1 MRNRRREAA
10 AIARWHVVQT
20 AAEQGVSGAAR
31 QHGVARSTVQ
41 RLIRRYQR
49 GGIEALCNQPRGARP
64 AIAPEV
70 RELIVELKL
79 ALPSRSGEK
88 IRRLMEELGQPVS
101 RQTVWRV
108 LSERG
113 LARRQE
119 PEPLR
124 RFERSQP
131 NELWQLDLMEDE
143 RTACGKVH
151 LVAAIDDHSRF
162 CVGARFVRRK
172 GEADILGALASFL
185 GRWGLP
191 AAILTDRAVTFFGTQ
206 EVPSGMTTYQLGLG
220 ALGIR
225 PAFAAPYKPRTKGK
239 VEKFFSFLQ
248 RDFLAEVRDSV
259 RSLEELNAK
268 LQAWL
273 DWYNH
278 LRPHASLAQGTP
290 AQHYRSSRTAAPANL
305 DLVLAVEQSRRVGRD
320 SAVAFR
326 GRRLAV
332 PPQYLGQHVWLQLL
346 GDDLKITANNQ
357 IVAHYSVA
365 NL

>member
-10 AIARWHVVQT
+10 ALARWHVVQT
-20 AAEQGVSGAAR
+20 AEEKGVSGAAR
-31 QHGVARSTVQ
+31 EHGVARSTVQ
-41 RLIRRYQR
+41 RLVHRYR
-49 GGIEALCNQPRGARP
+49 VGGLKALCTKPRGARP
-64 AIAPEV
+64 AIAQQV
-70 RELIVELKL
+70 RELIVDLKV

-88 IRRLMEELGQPVS
+88 IRRLMEELEQPVS

-119 PEPLR
+119 AEPLR
-124 RFERSQP
+124 RFVHRQP
-131 NELWQLDLMEDE
+131 NDLWQLDLMEDE
-143 RTACGKVH
+143 QTGCGKVH

-172 GEADILGALASFL
+172 GEADVLGALASFL

-191 AAILTDRAVTFFGTQ
+191 AAVLTDRAVSFFGTQ
-206 EVPSGMTTYQLGLG
+206 ELPSGMTTYQLGLG

-225 PAFAAPYKPRTKGK
+225 AAFAAPYKPRTKGK

-259 RSLEELNAK
+259 RSLEELNAR
-268 LQAWL
+268 LQEWV
-273 DWYNH
+273 DWYNQR
-278 LRPHASLAQGTP
+278 RPHASLAQGTP
-290 AQHYRSSRTAAPANL
+290 AQHYRPSRTGAPANL
-305 DLVLAVEQSRRVGRD
+305 DSLLAVEQSRRVGRD
-320 SAVAFR
+320 SAIAFR
-326 GRRLAV
+326 GKRLAV

-346 GDDLKITANNQ
+346 GDELKITANNLTIAQ
-357 IVAHYSVA
+357 YSVA

>member
-10 AIARWHVVQT
+10 ALARWHVVQT
-20 AAEQGVSGAAR
+20 AAEEGASAAAR
-31 QHGVARSTVQ
+31 RHGVARSTVQ
-41 RLIRRYQR
+41 RLVRRYQV
-49 GGIEALCNQPRGARP
+49 GGIEALCNRPRGARP
-64 AIAPEV
+64 AIAQQV
-70 RELIVELKL
+70 RELIVDLKL

-124 RFERSQP
+124 RFVHSQP
-131 NELWQLDLMEDE
+131 NDLWQLDLMEDE
-143 RTACGKVH
+143 KTACGKVH

-185 GRWGLP
+185 GWWGMP

-206 EVPSGMTTYQLGLG
+206 EVPSGLTTYQLGLG
-220 ALGIR
+220 VLGVR

-273 DWYNH
+273 DWYNQR
-278 LRPHASLAQGTP
+278 RPHTSLAQGTP
-290 AQHYRSSRTAAPANL
+290 AQHYRPSRNPAPPNL
-305 DLVLAVEQSRRVGRD
+305 DSILAVEQSRRVGRD
-320 SAVAFR
+320 SAIAFR
-326 GRRLAV
+326 GKRLAV

-346 GDDLKITANNQ
+346 GDDLKITASNQ
-357 IVAHYSVA
+357 IVAQYSVA